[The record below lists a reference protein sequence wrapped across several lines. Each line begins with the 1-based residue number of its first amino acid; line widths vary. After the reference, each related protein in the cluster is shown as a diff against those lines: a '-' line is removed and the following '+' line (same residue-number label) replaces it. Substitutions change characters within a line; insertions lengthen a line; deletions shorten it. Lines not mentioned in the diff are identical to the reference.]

1 MDKFNDKDNI
11 SVDKSGIPSL
21 AQNMVSLFT
30 KSVSINL
37 NGLINSASI
46 FAESIS
52 KIVQS
57 SSTIV
62 ESFSHVLSDLS
73 DTIRQVHLSAYT
85 DEEKQKLI
93 DAFSTWGNYG
103 WTFHPDAPWKFFF
116 TAPSNQ
122 SNANA
127 LIQPYCKAQ
136 NITSLLDKISAESRV
151 HLNDFS
157 TARELFLNRNYKP
170 CAQMLFSLIDG
181 VYLRIQPSV
190 DERNQWRKA
199 GTNGINRLSKT
210 LNESEQ
216 NQWFFQ
222 QLLTINLISCLSTL
236 YKSYSSFKNEPS
248 SINRN
253 FIMHGM
259 GHRKVLR
266 RDCIQ
271 LFLLYHNVLIQTR
284 NMPYRH

>member
-85 DEEKQKLI
+85 DEEKQMV
-93 DAFSTWGNYG
+93 F
-103 WTFHPDAPWKFFF
+103 
-116 TAPSNQ
+116 
-122 SNANA
+122 
-127 LIQPYCKAQ
+127 
-136 NITSLLDKISAESRV
+136 V
-151 HLNDFS
+151 
-157 TARELFLNRNYKP
+157 
-170 CAQMLFSLIDG
+170 
-181 VYLRIQPSV
+181 
-190 DERNQWRKA
+190 
-199 GTNGINRLSKT
+199 
-210 LNESEQ
+210 
-216 NQWFFQ
+216 
-222 QLLTINLISCLSTL
+222 
-236 YKSYSSFKNEPS
+236 
-248 SINRN
+248 
-253 FIMHGM
+253 
-259 GHRKVLR
+259 
-266 RDCIQ
+266 
-271 LFLLYHNVLIQTR
+271 
-284 NMPYRH
+284 